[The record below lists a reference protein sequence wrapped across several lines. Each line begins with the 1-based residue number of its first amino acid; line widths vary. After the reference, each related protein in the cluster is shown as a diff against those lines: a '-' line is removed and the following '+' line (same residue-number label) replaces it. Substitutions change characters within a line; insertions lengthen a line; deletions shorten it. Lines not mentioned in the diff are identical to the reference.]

1 MPNNNIIIEQVTT
14 FSKDIA
20 EVIKRL
26 ASKIGQ
32 NYKIL
37 SDEDIQSMLA
47 SPNTNILIAMDTEK
61 KSIVGMATLL
71 VYRIPYV
78 KKSSIEDVIVDEVYR
93 GRGVASKLM
102 NCAVTLAQE
111 KGAAYVDLTAR
122 PRRAESN
129 NLYAK
134 LGFKKRETN
143 VYRKIIDYGE
153 V

>member
-1 MPNNNIIIEQVTT
+1 MQNNNIFIEQVTT
-14 FSKDIA
+14 FSPDIA
-20 EVIKRL
+20 EAIKRL
-26 ASKIGQ
+26 APKIGQ

-37 SDEDIQSMLA
+37 SDEDIQGMIT
-47 SPNTNILIAMDTEK
+47 SPNTYILIARDNEK
-61 KSIVGMATLL
+61 KFIVGMATLL

-78 KKSSIEDVIVDEVYR
+78 KKSSIEDVIVDEIYR
-93 GRGVASKLM
+93 GRGIASKLM
-102 NCAVTLAQE
+102 NSALALAEE

-129 NLYAK
+129 NLYDK

-143 VYRKIIDYGE
+143 VYRKIIDYRE